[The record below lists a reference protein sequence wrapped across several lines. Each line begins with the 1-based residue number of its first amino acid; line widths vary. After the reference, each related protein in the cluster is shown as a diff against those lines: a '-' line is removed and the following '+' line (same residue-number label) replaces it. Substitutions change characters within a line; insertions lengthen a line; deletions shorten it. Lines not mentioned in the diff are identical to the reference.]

1 MTKILQREKNGTIN
15 LKNIKLLKTFVV
27 SQKKKILQILKI
39 NNYKGISGYGAAR
52 SGPTFIYNYGLEKF
66 INYIFD
72 DHPSQKNKFSSMNK
86 IKILSTKKLNIEN
99 TKICIILAYLHQKKI
114 IKKNIKFLQS
124 GGLFICLYPKV
135 VKINLKN
142 HKQYL

>member
-1 MTKILQREKNGTIN
+1 
-15 LKNIKLLKTFVV
+15 
-27 SQKKKILQILKI
+27 
-39 NNYKGISGYGAAR
+39 
-52 SGPTFIYNYGLEKF
+52 
-66 INYIFD
+66 
-72 DHPSQKNKFSSMNK
+72 MNK

-142 HKQYL
+142 HKKYL

>member
-1 MTKILQREKNGTIN
+1 MTKILQREKKNGKIN

-72 DHPSQKNKFSSMNK
+72 DHPSKKNKFSSMNK
-86 IKILSTKKLNIEN
+86 IKILSTKKLNIE
-99 TKICIILAYLHQKKI
+99 IQK
-114 IKKNIKFLQS
+114 FV
-124 GGLFICLYPKV
+124 LF
-135 VKINLKN
+135 
-142 HKQYL
+142 